1 MTKVDIYSG
10 FLGAGK
16 TTLIKKMIAEGY
28 KGQKLVLIENEFGEI
43 GIDGGFLQDAGINIT
58 EMNSGC
64 ICCSLV
70 GDFGEA
76 LKRVIQE
83 YNPDR
88 ILIEPSGV
96 GKLSDVIGAVNRVT
110 GEDVT
115 LGYTVAVAD
124 AGKVKVYMK
133 NFGEFYNNQV
143 ETASTIILSRTDSI
157 PQAKLDAAVNL
168 LREHNNVATVVT
180 TPWDQLTGEQ
190 LIAAMEGKA
199 SLAAD
204 LAKMELERLEAEEAE
219 EEHHHHHDDGECC
232 CHHHNDDEE
241 HEHHH
246 HDDDD
251 DHEHHHHHDDGECC
265 CHHHDDDEEH
275 EHHHHDDDDD
285 HEHHHHHDDGECCCH
300 HHDDDEHGHHH
311 HHDDGECCCH
321 HHHDHEDGHHH
332 HHHADEVFT
341 SWGVE
346 TARKFEASAIE
357 AALKALDSGEY
368 GIILRAKGILPASDG
383 TWIHFDFVPEEHNI
397 RTGPADVTGKLCVI
411 GSKLDEQGIAKLF
424 GV

>member
-70 GDFGEA
+70 GDFGRA
-76 LKRVIQE
+76 LEKVINE
-83 YNPDR
+83 YHPDR
-88 ILIEPSGV
+88 IIIEPSGV
-96 GKLSDVIGAVNRVT
+96 GKLSDVIGAVNKVT
-110 GEDVT
+110 GPDVT

-124 AGKVKVYMK
+124 AGKVKVYTK

-157 PQAKLDAAVNL
+157 PQAKLDAAVEL
-168 LREHNNVATVVT
+168 LRSHNQVATIIT
-180 TPWDQLTGEQ
+180 TPWGELTGEQ
-190 LIAAMEGKA
+190 LVSAMEGKA
-199 SLAAD
+199 SLAAE
-204 LAKMELERLEAEEAE
+204 LARLETERLEAEEEEHEHHHHHHDDDEEEEHEHHHHHDDDDEE
-219 EEHHHHHDDGECC
+219 EEHHHHHHHDDDE
-232 CHHHNDDEE
+232 EE

-246 HDDDD
+246 HDGACGCH
-251 DHEHHHHHDDGECC
+251 DHDH
-265 CHHHDDDEEH
+265 EEH
-275 EHHHHDDDDD
+275 EHHHEHD
-285 HEHHHHHDDGECCCH
+285 ENCTCGCHD
-300 HHDDDEHGHHH
+300 
-311 HHDDGECCCH
+311 
-321 HHHDHEDGHHH
+321 HHH

-346 TARKFEASAIE
+346 TAKKFEKATIE
-357 AALKALDSGEY
+357 AALKGLDSGDY
-368 GIILRAKGILPASDG
+368 GVILRAKGILPCVDG
-383 TWIHFDFVPEEHNI
+383 SWIHFDYVPEEHNI
-397 RTGPADVTGKLCVI
+397 RTGSADVTGKLCVI
-411 GSKLDEQGIAKLF
+411 GSKLDENGIQQLF